1 MPEVAN
7 ILIDLAQRDTK
18 NASVKFAESLISS
31 ARGKTLLLDR
41 THRFAG
47 FRVLKAPDVP
57 SVLVEL
63 GFITNRTDEKQLS
76 SSKWRRRVTTGM
88 VEAIDNYFR
97 LK

>member
-1 MPEVAN
+1 ML
-7 ILIDLAQRDTK
+7 ILVTSCRSDTK

-31 ARGKTLLLDR
+31 TRGKTLLLDR

-76 SSKWRRRVTTGM
+76 SSKWRRRVATGM
-88 VEAIDNYFR
+88 VDAIDNYFR